1 MHTKAINKKQLK
13 QAQYHNPNTVP
24 QCNPSDTSQ
33 SRLPTV
39 RVLVQTTLSPLAA
52 LPRPTDMNNRNS
64 DSELKTRSYLL
75 GSPRPR
81 PISSASSL
89 SDECHDDI
97 RTPSIVLDA
106 LRSLSASASVDVDTV
121 GAGLSPRVGS
131 DVGAAIMPS
140 HRVCGC
146 SCGCGCESGCEGDCG
161 CGYGCEFECAL
172 GYDEGGRDGVYEST
186 ADVDGKLRPVASETS
201 VDTSHID
208 VASDG
213 AARELDP
220 VVDDATIEPY
230 ALSNAEGDVDH
241 AIGLCGGGGGVWES
255 EDMEGVRGCSFAFWR
270 KGSAD
275 SAETVRVEEG
285 YEGRDVLMLLSGSTL
300 MEGRK

>member
-1 MHTKAINKKQLK
+1 M
-13 QAQYHNPNTVP
+13 
-24 QCNPSDTSQ
+24 
-33 SRLPTV
+33 
-39 RVLVQTTLSPLAA
+39 
-52 LPRPTDMNNRNS
+52 
-64 DSELKTRSYLL
+64 
-75 GSPRPR
+75 
-81 PISSASSL
+81 
-89 SDECHDDI
+89 
-97 RTPSIVLDA
+97 LDA
-106 LRSLSASASVDVDTV
+106 LRSLSASAPVDVDTV

-131 DVGAAIMPS
+131 DVGSDVGAAIMPS
-140 HRVCGC
+140 HRG
-146 SCGCGCESGCEGDCG
+146 CGCGCDCG
-161 CGYGCEFECAL
+161 CGCGSGYASGREFGCELGCGCEF

-201 VDTSHID
+201 VDTSDMD